1 MPNFLKFWKEK
12 RCHNFEELEPDEIFL
27 DSRNMP
33 NFNRGRMEGNI
44 ERSLSKWSAY
54 GLLAFGVIVAIVF
67 VGRLWGLQIENY
79 ESYVERSENNRL
91 RQAAVFAER
100 GKVFDRK
107 GLVLASNG
115 DAVDFG
121 GFKRRVYDN
130 SVGLGNTLGFVKYPK
145 RDRAG
150 FYYQTEIEGI
160 DGIEKFFNDILS
172 GSDGR
177 KIIEVDALN
186 NIKSESVYQAAVNG
200 EDVSLSV
207 DSRLSKVL
215 YEKITSIA
223 AERGFSGGA
232 GVVMDVKT
240 GEVIAIA
247 SFPEYDPQVLT
258 DGDSDEALNTYSKDE
273 RTPYLFRP
281 VNGLYTPGSIVKPFI
296 AVGVLNEKLIDPS
309 TKILSTGS
317 ISIPNEYDP
326 EKKSVFNDWK
336 AHGLVDM
343 RKALAVSSNVYFFEV
358 GGGYESQRGLG
369 ISGIE
374 KYLRLFGFGRPAQN
388 ILLAGEEGTIPN
400 PEWKEAVFPDDPW
413 RIGDT
418 YNTSIGQYG
427 LQVTPIQVVRAMGA
441 IANDGVIVEP
451 TILKEDGSRPI
462 QTIKTGIPAEYFKVI
477 KEGLRQGVLEGTAL
491 GINVKDVKVAAKTGT
506 AEIGTVKKYVNSWV
520 TGFFPYDNP
529 RYAFAVIMER
539 GPRDNTIGALY
550 VARQFVEWLGV
561 YAPEYLTSLPN

>member
-1 MPNFLKFWKEK
+1 M
-12 RCHNFEELEPDEIFL
+12 
-27 DSRNMP
+27 
-33 NFNRGRMEGNI
+33 
-44 ERSLSKWSAY
+44 
-54 GLLAFGVIVAIVF
+54 
-67 VGRLWGLQIENY
+67 
-79 ESYVERSENNRL
+79 
-91 RQAAVFAER
+91 
-100 GKVFDRK
+100 
-107 GLVLASNG
+107 ASNG

>member
-1 MPNFLKFWKEK
+1 MPNFFKFLKEK

-54 GLLAFGVIVAIVF
+54 GLLAFGVIFAIVF
-67 VGRLWGLQIENY
+67 VGRLWGLQIKNY

-100 GKVFDRK
+100 GKVFDRN

-491 GINVKDVKVAAKTGT
+491 GINVKDVKVAAKIGR

>member
-1 MPNFLKFWKEK
+1 MPNFFKFLKEK

-100 GKVFDRK
+100 GKVFDRN

-200 EDVSLSV
+200 EDVSLYV

-343 RKALAVSSNVYFFEV
+343 RKALAVSADRRKTFCLQEKRVPFQTLNGRKRSFRMIL
-358 GGGYESQRGLG
+358 GGL
-369 ISGIE
+369 
-374 KYLRLFGFGRPAQN
+374 
-388 ILLAGEEGTIPN
+388 
-400 PEWKEAVFPDDPW
+400 
-413 RIGDT
+413 
-418 YNTSIGQYG
+418 
-427 LQVTPIQVVRAMGA
+427 VTL
-441 IANDGVIVEP
+441 
-451 TILKEDGSRPI
+451 TILPLDNMDYKLLP
-462 QTIKTGIPAEYFKVI
+462 FKWCA
-477 KEGLRQGVLEGTAL
+477 Q
-491 GINVKDVKVAAKTGT
+491 
-506 AEIGTVKKYVNSWV
+506 W
-520 TGFFPYDNP
+520 
-529 RYAFAVIMER
+529 
-539 GPRDNTIGALY
+539 
-550 VARQFVEWLGV
+550 
-561 YAPEYLTSLPN
+561 AP